1 MAYVNHDLSTG
12 PSTTTPGKTAL
23 MVIGIFLSASVLGS
37 CSQVPD
43 AVNPAEWYRGTVDLF
58 AGEDS
63 AGEKKKDSKDGGLI
77 ADRGKAPPGAD
88 QPFPKLSSVDR
99 QARARDDTS
108 GGLSADPDRPQ
119 YAPAIQRQ
127 GQSTATV
134 PPRPA
139 PAPVP
144 ITPRPTPSVAAAQPA
159 PKPEPV
165 SPAARAP
172 IRKPVARILAPK
184 PPVMAKPAPAPKF
197 SPPEM
202 TAEQKSTEQ
211 RLARQLAEIRAR
223 ASVLA
228 EVHVNSRM
236 PIAQGGQGV
245 EQETIIVASEGIQT
259 LGAMAA
265 ETTLPPVPAVPPQ
278 VGATSKLL
286 DDRAAA
292 PVRGTVVKVATILFD
307 NGSSKLKA
315 WDMRILDAVVRLQRQ
330 KGGQIR
336 IVGHASSRTR
346 NLSPIK
352 HKIANFKVSVDRA
365 DRIAGELI
373 RLGVNKKDIHIA
385 AVSDAEP
392 VYYEIMP
399 SGEAGNRRTE
409 VYLVN

>member
-1 MAYVNHDLSTG
+1 
-12 PSTTTPGKTAL
+12 
-23 MVIGIFLSASVLGS
+23 
-37 CSQVPD
+37 
-43 AVNPAEWYRGTVDLF
+43 
-58 AGEDS
+58 
-63 AGEKKKDSKDGGLI
+63 
-77 ADRGKAPPGAD
+77 
-88 QPFPKLSSVDR
+88 
-99 QARARDDTS
+99 
-108 GGLSADPDRPQ
+108 
-119 YAPAIQRQ
+119 
-127 GQSTATV
+127 
-134 PPRPA
+134 
-139 PAPVP
+139 
-144 ITPRPTPSVAAAQPA
+144 
-159 PKPEPV
+159 
-165 SPAARAP
+165 
-172 IRKPVARILAPK
+172 
-184 PPVMAKPAPAPKF
+184 
-197 SPPEM
+197 M

-228 EVHVNSRM
+228 EVPVTSRM

-245 EQETIIVASEGIQT
+245 EQETIVISSEGIQT
-259 LGAMAA
+259 LGAMAV

-292 PVRGTVVKVATILFD
+292 PVRGTAVKVATILFD

-315 WDMRILDAVVRLQRQ
+315 RDMRILDAVVRLQRQ

-336 IVGHASSRTR
+336 IVGHASSRTQ

-352 HKIANFKVSVDRA
+352 HKMANFKVSVDRA

-385 AVSDAEP
+385 AVSDAAP
-392 VYYEIMP
+392 FYYEIMP